1 MQNTKI
7 VIMGNGKIGE
17 AILHLLNQASATK
30 HDKCLIDI
38 YDNDPLK
45 NKSGKTLKDC
55 TTNANFVFLCL
66 PSWHTGQA
74 LLEIKPFLKKNTII
88 ISVAKGLEAISKNSI
103 DELIEKNL
111 KKQKYALLSGPMF
124 AEEIINNEKSFAVL
138 ASTDKNVFAEISKLF
153 VSSNLKLEYSKKV
166 HSVAMAGVLKNV
178 YTLIVSIIETIE
190 KSKNVKGYISA
201 EAINEMLQISKILK
215 LDKKIILG
223 VSGLADF
230 VATSSCEYSQNK
242 KTGVEICT
250 AGVAS
255 TKSEGLISLPSL
267 LLLLGKK
274 SKKLPLLSLAENILI
289 KKEDAKKETEK
300 FFE

>member
-111 KKQKYALLSGPMF
+111 KKLSFIFIWQNHFPTWYPINPNIF
-124 AEEIINNEKSFAVL
+124 SCIIIQF
-138 ASTDKNVFAEISKLF
+138 F
-153 VSSNLKLEYSKKV
+153 V
-166 HSVAMAGVLKNV
+166 
-178 YTLIVSIIETIE
+178 I
-190 KSKNVKGYISA
+190 
-201 EAINEMLQISKILK
+201 
-215 LDKKIILG
+215 
-223 VSGLADF
+223 F
-230 VATSSCEYSQNK
+230 V
-242 KTGVEICT
+242 
-250 AGVAS
+250 
-255 TKSEGLISLPSL
+255 
-267 LLLLGKK
+267 
-274 SKKLPLLSLAENILI
+274 
-289 KKEDAKKETEK
+289 EK
-300 FFE
+300 FCCKDFFITL